1 MAKVDSTNQTMS
13 KKQERLYIQQLGEIY
28 EDELKVRA
36 WLNRST
42 LSLQAKSDLSTFLN
56 MRRDDT
62 KEKLQIMANKRG
74 ISYEELRKA
83 ITDGTAEKLVE
94 EDSE

>member
-1 MAKVDSTNQTMS
+1 
-13 KKQERLYIQQLGEIY
+13 
-28 EDELKVRA
+28 
-36 WLNRST
+36 
-42 LSLQAKSDLSTFLN
+42 
-56 MRRDDT
+56 
-62 KEKLQIMANKRG
+62 MANKRG